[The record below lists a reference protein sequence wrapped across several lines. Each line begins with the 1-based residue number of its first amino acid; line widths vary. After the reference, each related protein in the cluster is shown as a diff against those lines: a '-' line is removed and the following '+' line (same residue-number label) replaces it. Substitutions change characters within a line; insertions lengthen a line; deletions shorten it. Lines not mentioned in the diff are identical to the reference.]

1 MRSRA
6 YFGDIY
12 NSHDLTLSD
21 ISAQI
26 DTRVSQRT
34 LRLLAPVRHRRM
46 GVQPDR
52 LRTGAG
58 LILGLWTAL
67 FEGDARFKMVIR
79 KP

>member
-1 MRSRA
+1 MRFRA

-12 NSHDLTLSD
+12 NSHKLTLFD

-26 DTRVSQRT
+26 DARVSQRT

-46 GVQPDR
+46 GAQPDR
-52 LRTGAG
+52 LQTGAG
-58 LILGLWTAL
+58 LIFGLWTAF
-67 FEGDARFKMVIR
+67 FEGDARFKMVIH